1 MKGSQVQKKLE
12 IFVLGVL
19 VFLMGMFPGRA
30 YTGEVSLP
38 VRDISALVGESLVY
52 DIGFLWFDQLAEA
65 HLSFERGDQEGTFK
79 AALEARTLGVA
90 AWLTGYRRQKYVS
103 TMELEENDR
112 FRTLKYESLKIKGK
126 GEKIRIWKKSYA
138 FDYIEKKID
147 YIRFRD
153 GKESKRESFVM
164 TGDNPPADILTTLYN
179 LRRGV
184 YGRTMTQE
192 PLILPTFARGGNSDI
207 MIEVASPASKS
218 GRDFFKSCRPLL
230 KVTVDADVFDTGG
243 GHIYACLDQNG
254 RPWRGIVENVL
265 DLGDV
270 RGYTRKI
277 DVPAP

>member
-1 MKGSQVQKKLE
+1 MKGFRVQNKLD

-19 VFLMGMFPGRA
+19 VFFMGLFPGRVFA
-30 YTGEVSLP
+30 GEVSLP
-38 VRDISALVGESLVY
+38 IRDISALVGESLVY

-65 HLSFERGDQEGTFK
+65 HLSFQRGDKKGIFK

-103 TMELEENDR
+103 TMELGEKGR
-112 FRTLKYESLKIKGK
+112 FRTLKYESMKIKGK
-126 GEKIRIWKKSYA
+126 GGKTRIWKKSYV

-147 YIRFRD
+147 YIRFSD
-153 GKESKRESFVM
+153 GKETKRKSFVM
-164 TGDNPPADILTTLYN
+164 TGENPPADILTTLYN
-179 LRRGV
+179 FRRGV
-184 YGRTMTQE
+184 YGGTMTQE

-207 MIEVASPASKS
+207 MIEIALPASKS

-243 GHIYACLDQNG
+243 GNVYACLDSNG

-277 DVPAP
+277 DAPAP